1 MMSLQN
7 FVNAIDS
14 PFTVKT
20 YTNSLKLYLEYH
32 NLKNFDNLLEIEDKE
47 TTFNMIRDFIIY
59 QRKTKL
65 RSHSRINIHL
75 SAIRLFYS
83 VNRYQG
89 GIIDWFTLARFKGK
103 ERKRMVNDRSYTR
116 EEISKLLEFADL
128 RMKVAILMMV
138 STGIR
143 VGGLATIKMKDLE
156 YIEQY
161 KLYRVFVYS
170 EYIDDKYYTFT
181 TPECAS
187 FIKLY
192 LETRERNH
200 GEVLGPESPLIRKD
214 FDSAKN
220 LALPSHSIQERIRLI
235 VLESGIKKK
244 KLQQQENNNNKI
256 TYPLPYEPS
265 QPSPIHLL
273 NNNNN
278 NNNINEGIVV
288 DLVEIRRQRSEIMN
302 CHGFR
307 KFFDSVCVESEMKYL
322 PKEILMG
329 HKREQG
335 LDRHYYR
342 PTSETLL
349 NEYLKVVDDLT
360 LNDEYRL
367 SKQVQQLKE
376 KDDYNKYIIDKK
388 LKDKDLAI
396 ENMQEAMKTVYE
408 QVETFTK
415 SFKDQTINKL
425 ESKLEELKTSQLEQ
439 QSKLKIVL
447 GIGKELNELFNTKG
461 FVTKEDMELIY
472 KSINNK
478 KR

>member
-32 NLKNFDNLLEIEDKE
+32 NLKDYDLLLQIEDKE

-83 VNRYQG
+83 VNRYNG
-89 GIIDWFTLARFKGK
+89 DGIIDWFTLARFKGK

-116 EEISKLLEFADL
+116 EEIKKLLDHADL

-156 YIEQY
+156 YIKEY

-200 GEVLGPESPLIRKD
+200 GEVLTPESPLIRKD

-244 KLQQQENNNNKI
+244 KQE
-256 TYPLPYEPS
+256 
-265 QPSPIHLL
+265 
-273 NNNNN
+273 N

-360 LNDEYRL
+360 LNDEFRL
-367 SKQVQQLKE
+367 SKQVQQLE
-376 KDDYNKYIIDKK
+376 EQENYNKYIIDKK
-388 LKDKDLAI
+388 INEKDEEIIKMRQAMRTVLDTVDEMRNDFMAKQNEKYIEIKDHFRKMETRLFETQMLALKLDEVDQKR
-396 ENMQEAMKTVYE
+396 QEMHAK
-408 QVETFTK
+408 
-415 SFKDQTINKL
+415 
-425 ESKLEELKTSQLEQ
+425 
-439 QSKLKIVL
+439 
-447 GIGKELNELFNTKG
+447 KG
-461 FVTKEDMELIY
+461 FITKEDEEAIK
-472 KSINNK
+472 KSIVEDVK
-478 KR
+478 KNDPDLWHMLFEKQQ